1 MILFNKFHKDNYMK
15 NYEAT
20 NNPDFWKQYEWGQN
34 LNKNNNDI
42 IENRNKFII
51 HSNIDTERKLD
62 PRYYPEGWT
71 SVMFNRNGNGVSS
84 SGEIFYIKDSDNMIM
99 VISIYNYSLGHFKF
113 KDWDKLSYPL
123 YNKST
128 TYYKIAP
135 HVFTQ
140 FSEESDDITDL

>member
-1 MILFNKFHKDNYMK
+1 MKYIYKK
-15 NYEAT
+15 NYEKT
-20 NNPDFWKQYEWGQN
+20 DNPYFWFQYEWGHQ
-34 LNKNNNDI
+34 LSKDQDQI
-42 IENRNKFII
+42 IINRNKFL
-51 HSNIDTERKLD
+51 IDYQIDIKRKLD
-62 PRYYPEGWT
+62 PRYYPDGWT

-113 KDWDKLSYPL
+113 KDWDKLPYPL
-123 YNKST
+123 HNKST

-140 FSEESDDITDL
+140 FSDSSDELYDFLA